1 MASRCG
7 GEGVA
12 ASWTLEAQR
21 AVCLANSEF
30 DGRRERPLASLR
42 KARSGRQKPMAYGR
56 RARRLYVLFRSHL
69 RQWGRKMVIPA
80 AIKRLAKLERYW
92 RYIRLHAKYRN
103 FTMIPASTYAKNL
116 MLVRGVRSV
125 AGCVVECGTWRG
137 GMIAGIADVLGP
149 EREYFLFDSFEGLP
163 PPRDIDGAAARA
175 WQADVNGPLYYN
187 NGRASEDE
195 ARQAMHMSSARRFT
209 VVKGWFDRT
218 LPQFAPPAPIALLRI
233 DADWYDSVKV
243 CLTSLHAR
251 MAEDGLI
258 IIDDYGAWDGCVK
271 ATHEFLHS
279 LNYREDVPRLR
290 QYWNDV
296 YYVAFSSSRLDAKVP
311 PPSCGTAPK

>member
-1 MASRCG
+1 
-7 GEGVA
+7 
-12 ASWTLEAQR
+12 
-21 AVCLANSEF
+21 
-30 DGRRERPLASLR
+30 
-42 KARSGRQKPMAYGR
+42 
-56 RARRLYVLFRSHL
+56 
-69 RQWGRKMVIPA
+69 MVIPA

-92 RYIRLHAKYRN
+92 RCIRLHAKYRN

-116 MLVRGVRSV
+116 MLVRNVRSV
-125 AGCVVECGTWRG
+125 AGCVIECGTWRG

-175 WQADVNGPLYYN
+175 WQANVSGPLYYN

-195 ARQAMHMSSARRFT
+195 ARQAMRMSSARRFT
-209 VVKGWFDRT
+209 LVKGWFDRT

-243 CLTSLHAR
+243 CLTSLHAH

-279 LNYREDVPRLR
+279 LSCRENVPRLR

-311 PPSCGTAPK
+311 PPSCGTAAN